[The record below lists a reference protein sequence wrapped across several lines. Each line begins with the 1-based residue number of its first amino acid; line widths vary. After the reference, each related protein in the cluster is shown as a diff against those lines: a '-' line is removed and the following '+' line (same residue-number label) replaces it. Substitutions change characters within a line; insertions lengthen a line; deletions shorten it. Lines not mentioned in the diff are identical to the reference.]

1 MGWPV
6 PSCLYEYAFIRV
18 NLVVKGHRV
27 MQNKDKVLI
36 VDDEMA
42 IVELMGLY
50 LKYDYD
56 VINAYNGHDALEK
69 VKIEKPDIILLDVM
83 MPDMNGYDVCR
94 ILKTSVETQFLPV
107 IMVTALSGKDDRIKG
122 IEVGADEFL
131 GKPVNRLELVTRV
144 KSLLRIKHLQDKM
157 LAERNEAMN
166 YLDVANFI
174 VVVVDTD
181 FRINLVNKRGNEIFG
196 FDEFELIGRDFIN
209 TLIASDFREVA
220 KDSFRC
226 AISGDTKLPEFVE
239 RVVLC
244 KDGREISVRWSDAL
258 LADADGVVTGMVL
271 SGHTLDITK

>member
-1 MGWPV
+1 
-6 PSCLYEYAFIRV
+6 
-18 NLVVKGHRV
+18 